1 MVWLVVLWFPNPL
14 CLILAHVSSMYHPLI
29 LKFLTWI
36 FLDGSSQIISD
47 IRDIIIFVI
56 IQLQP
61 PIPTFILS
69 LWFSLYPFFF
79 WLENSF
85 DKFSYNMR
93 RNFNWALFVGSG
105 IPIRSKVCTKIFR
118 ALEKNRSAASRF
130 VLTISLW
137 FAPIQHSSYV
147 SHQFYSLWRYCS
159 LMNPS
164 W

>member
-1 MVWLVVLWFPNPL
+1 MFSPVTISVYLTRQSLKLGSRTTFFFKCLVMMVWLVVLWFPNPL

-47 IRDIIIFVI
+47 IRDIIILII

-61 PIPTFILS
+61 PIPIFILS

-118 ALEKNRSAASRF
+118 ALEKK
-130 VLTISLW
+130 
-137 FAPIQHSSYV
+137 
-147 SHQFYSLWRYCS
+147 
-159 LMNPS
+159 
-164 W
+164 

>member
-1 MVWLVVLWFPNPL
+1 MFSPVTISVYLTRQSLKLGSRTTFFFKCLVMMVWLVVLWFPNPL

-105 IPIRSKVCTKIFR
+105 IPIRWKVCIKIFR
-118 ALEKNRSAASRF
+118 ALEKK
-130 VLTISLW
+130 
-137 FAPIQHSSYV
+137 
-147 SHQFYSLWRYCS
+147 
-159 LMNPS
+159 
-164 W
+164 